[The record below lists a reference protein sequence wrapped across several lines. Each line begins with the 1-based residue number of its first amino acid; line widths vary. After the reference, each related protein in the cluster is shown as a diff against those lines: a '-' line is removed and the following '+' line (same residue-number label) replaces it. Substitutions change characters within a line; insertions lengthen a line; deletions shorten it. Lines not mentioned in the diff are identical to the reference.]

1 MIRFEDLVEKV
12 RATNPEADIELLRR
26 AYVFSAFEHKG
37 QVRHSGEPYL
47 VHPLEVADLLADM
60 KLDVVAIAAG
70 LLHDI
75 VEDTQTPIERIQELF
90 GPDVAH
96 VVEGVTKLGSIQFSS
111 SEERQAENFRKMLLA
126 MVDDIRVILV
136 KLADRLHNM
145 RTLHHLP
152 EERRLK
158 IAQETRD
165 IYGPIANRL
174 GMSKI
179 KNELE
184 ELAFKHLEPRP
195 FEALRARVESRRK
208 TNEGMIED
216 LKKNVSAKLAE
227 AQVPVIAID
236 GRIKRLFSIHQKL
249 KRQKIDLDQVYDLVA
264 LRIVTQSVRDCYA
277 ALGIIHQTWSPVPGR
292 IKDFIAM
299 PRPNGYQSLH
309 TSVVSERGFPFEVQ
323 IRTAEMH
330 KIAEEGIAAHWK
342 YKEGRVGADRDE
354 QHFLWLRQLLEWQ
367 QEVRDPQEF
376 LQNLKIELYAE
387 EVYIFTPKGEVK
399 ALPRDATPID
409 FAYSI
414 HTDVGHQ
421 CVGARVNGKM
431 VPLRTRLR
439 NGDIVE
445 IITTPGHKP
454 SRDWLNIA
462 GTSRARSKIKHF
474 IHAEEKV
481 KSIELGR
488 KLFEKDARRFGLN
501 MKTLAENDAFGR
513 AAAEFGMSKPDELFA
528 AIGYG
533 KLSAKAL
540 LAKLAPQEELK
551 ETPESGIASVVRRV
565 LGTGDEKIK
574 VRGFDD
580 LMVFRARCCNPIRG
594 RRSSDTSRAGR
605 ACRCTPRVLERDEPP
620 LRSRAPHRRRMGQG
634 NRRGALHRQAEHS
647 GRRSQGDPGRCQLED
662 RRHQHEYPQRRSD
675 GRLADGPHRH
685 DRRNQRREAPAE
697 GDQVAQE
704 RRRRGGCGAGGEI
717 GPGSGSR
724 LLALVKHAAQ
734 IDGCA
739 FPKPRAIAKSRSYS
753 EAIRSI
759 SIRASFGRRAAWI
772 VARAGAG
779 ERK

>member
-12 RATNPEADIELLRR
+12 RATNPDADIELLRR

-47 VHPLEVADLLADM
+47 VHPLEVADMLADM

-75 VEDTQTPIERIQELF
+75 VEDTQTPIERIRELF
-90 GPDVAH
+90 GADVAH

-152 EERRLK
+152 EERRVK

-165 IYGPIANRL
+165 IYAPIANRL
-174 GMSKI
+174 GMSKV

-184 ELAFKHLEPRP
+184 DLAFKYLEPKAY
-195 FEALRARVESRRK
+195 ESLRQRVEARRRA
-208 TNEGMIED
+208 TEGMIEE
-216 LKKNVSAKLAE
+216 LKKTITAKLVE
-227 AQVPVIAID
+227 AQVPVIQID

-249 KRQKIDLDQVYDLVA
+249 KRQKIDLEQVYDLVA
-264 LRIVTQSVRDCYA
+264 LRIITGSVRDCYA
-277 ALGIIHQTWSPVPGR
+277 TLGIIHQTWAPVPGR

-309 TSVVSERGFPFEVQ
+309 TSVISERGFPFEVQ
-323 IRTAEMH
+323 IRSAEMH
-330 KIAEEGIAAHWK
+330 RIAEEGIAAHWK
-342 YKEGRVGADRDE
+342 YKEGRVGAERDE
-354 QHFLWLRQLLEWQ
+354 QYFLWLRQLLEWQ

-376 LQNLKIELYAE
+376 LQNLKIELYPE

-399 ALPRDATPID
+399 ALPRDATPVD
-409 FAYSI
+409 FAYAI

-445 IITTPGHKP
+445 ISTTAGHKP
-454 SRDWLNIA
+454 SRDWLNFVA
-462 GTSRARSKIKHF
+462 TSRARNKIKHF

-481 KSIELGR
+481 RSLELGR
-488 KLFEKDARRFGLN
+488 KLFDKEARRYGLN
-501 MKTLAENDAFGR
+501 VKALMEGERFAQLLLEQGLQ
-513 AAAEFGMSKPDELFA
+513 KPDELFT
-528 AIGYG
+528 AIAYG
-533 KLSAKAL
+533 RLAAKAT
-540 LAKLAPQEELK
+540 LAKLVPQEQLK
-551 ETPESGIASVVRRV
+551 EPQESAIGSVVRRV

-574 VRGFDD
+574 VRGIDD

-594 RRSSDTSRAGR
+594 EQIIGYITRGKGVSVHAASCPNVVNLLYDPERRIDVEWDKGSDPLPYTVRLSIHVEDRKGILADVSSKIAGINTNIR
-605 ACRCTPRVLERDEPP
+605 NVEATTTDQMGRIDMTVEISDVKHLQKVIKS
-620 LRSRAPHRRRMGQG
+620 LRSV
-634 NRRGALHRQAEHS
+634 
-647 GRRSQGDPGRCQLED
+647 
-662 RRHQHEYPQRRSD
+662 D
-675 GRLADGPHRH
+675 GVVDV
-685 DRRNQRREAPAE
+685 E
-697 GDQVAQE
+697 
-704 RRRRGGCGAGGEI
+704 
-717 GPGSGSR
+717 
-724 LLALVKHAAQ
+724 
-734 IDGCA
+734 
-739 FPKPRAIAKSRSYS
+739 
-753 EAIRSI
+753 
-759 SIRASFGRRAAWI
+759 RAA
-772 VARAGAG
+772 R
-779 ERK
+779 

>member
-12 RATNPEADIELLRR
+12 RAYNPDADIELLRR

-47 VHPLEVADLLADM
+47 VHPLEVADQLADM

-75 VEDTQTPIERIQELF
+75 VEDTQTPIGRIGELF
-90 GPDVAH
+90 GADVAH
-96 VVEGVTKLGSIQFSS
+96 VVEGVTKLGAIPFSS

-152 EERRLK
+152 EERRVK

-165 IYGPIANRL
+165 IYAPIANRL

-179 KNELE
+179 KIELE
-184 ELAFKHLEPRP
+184 ELAFRYLEPKAY
-195 FEALRARVESRRK
+195 ESLRARVESRRRA
-208 TNEGMIED
+208 TEGMIED
-216 LKKNVSAKLAE
+216 LKKTIATKLSE
-227 AQVPVIAID
+227 AQVPVLRID

-249 KRQKIDLDQVYDLVA
+249 KRQRIDFDQVYDLVA
-264 LRIVTQSVRDCYA
+264 LRIVTGSVKDCYA

-323 IRTAEMH
+323 IRSAEMH
-330 KIAEEGIAAHWK
+330 RIAEEGIAAHWK
-342 YKEGRVGADRDE
+342 YKEGRIGANRDE
-354 QHFLWLRQLLEWQ
+354 QYFIWLRQLLEWQ

-376 LQNLKIELYAE
+376 LQNLKIDLYPE

-399 ALPRDATPID
+399 ALPRDATAVD
-409 FAYSI
+409 FAYAI
-414 HTDVGHQ
+414 HTDIGHQ

-445 IITTPGHKP
+445 ISTTPGHKP
-454 SRDWLNIA
+454 SRDWLNFVI
-462 GTSRARSKIKHF
+462 TSRARNKIKHF
-474 IHAEEKV
+474 IQSEEKV
-481 KSIELGR
+481 RSLELGR
-488 KLFEKDARRFGLN
+488 KLFEKEARRFGIS
-501 MKTLAENDAFGR
+501 MKSLADGDAFGR
-513 AAAEFGMSKPDELFA
+513 VAGEYGMTKPDELFA

-533 KLSAKAL
+533 KLAARAV
-540 LAKLAPQEELK
+540 LAKLVPQEELK
-551 ETPESGIASVVRRV
+551 EAPETGLASVVRRV

-574 VRGFDD
+574 VRGIDD

-594 RRSSDTSRAGR
+594 ENIVGYITRGKGVSVHSAACPNVVNLLYDPERRIDVEWDKGTD
-605 ACRCTPRVLERDEPP
+605 V
-620 LRSRAPHRRRMGQG
+620 APYTVRLSIQV
-634 NRRGALHRQAEHS
+634 
-647 GRRSQGDPGRCQLED
+647 ED
-662 RRHQHEYPQRRSD
+662 RR
-675 GRLADGPHRH
+675 GILADVSAKIAGINTNI
-685 DRRNQRREAPAE
+685 RNVEATTT
-697 GDQVAQE
+697 DQMGRIDMTV
-704 RRRRGGCGAGGEI
+704 EI
-717 GPGSGSR
+717 SD
-724 LLALVKHAAQ
+724 VKHLQ
-734 IDGCA
+734 KVI
-739 FPKPRAIAKSRSYS
+739 KSL
-753 EAIRSI
+753 RSI
-759 SIRASFGRRAAWI
+759 EGVVDVERASR
-772 VARAGAG
+772 
-779 ERK
+779 